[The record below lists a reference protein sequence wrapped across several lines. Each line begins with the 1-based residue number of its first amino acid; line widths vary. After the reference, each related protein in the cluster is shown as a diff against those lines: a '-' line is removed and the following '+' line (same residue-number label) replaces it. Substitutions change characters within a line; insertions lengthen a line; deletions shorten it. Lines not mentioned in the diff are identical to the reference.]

1 MSELVFYGVGT
12 TIKGN
17 EITGIKDS
25 FNWKE
30 PIIAGHYW
38 TGLGRDQKLS
48 IRFIRDP
55 DGIAEFRNRCDWQ
68 TSTWDKAHFQTCSPT
83 EKINGLY
90 EAQFLQD
97 DSIFRRVRFTITG
110 GVEPDYP
117 KTITQTGYSFKVINL
132 TQEKIINEFLGIEPP
147 GLPLDEWLALR
158 TLEQLT
164 EWRNFWQPIFFDADL
179 TQYLEFLEDKLEEYK
194 EKFIPILPPKKT
206 WWKKLLGLLTSS
218 PFLGLLTSEDLFKSG
233 YLLLTG
239 KEISDAEYELKKLQ
253 FADWVLPINLLM
265 KLFEGRNLK
274 GEAEEFGSASDWI
287 ESGIYLV
294 GAIIPGNVDET
305 AAKLGLKTITKAE
318 ASKLTATMGK
328 KAVVDNLIRT
338 VKAHPTT
345 SAKLLAKYPKPV
357 TDAVFSGLY
366 KTAWGREAVYTLG
379 KTGFYKY
386 NAPVWKQVIS
396 TMMAWTKPVIAITLP
411 IFAITEIPNLFNMMQ
426 FARKQ
431 KLEAEGKWPSDIA
444 FKLNDYEN
452 IIKNYTYEI
461 DRKIV
466 AKDKAGADDLLKKL
480 MNVIE
485 DYRNYIEEKKEDMLK
500 DNYDL
505 ALLNLEFYEGF
516 VSDRITKIAELPI
529 EAPIPTTLGSLILSV
544 EPADAIIEVAG
555 QAEIA
560 GSGTFELAPGSYVI
574 KASKENYWDKS
585 STAIIKAGKET
596 KTSIILT
603 ELTKPAPIIPPEEV
617 LGTLTISVTPEDAI
631 IEVAGEAEI
640 TTSGTYDLKPG
651 SYGVRALKE
660 GFVTDIKTAIV
671 SEKKDT
677 AISFILEAVIPT
689 PPITEK
695 ATITITSDPT
705 NADVYIDGVYK
716 WATTPYT
723 ILFDA
728 GSYFVRVQKDGYYPV
743 EVEIEVEAGEVAELP
758 FVLEEIP
765 EPEIPAYDYVPQTPY
780 YPTYEPAEP
789 YVPAYVSTP
798 PAEIPPYNYSNLN
811 PPAFSI
817 AEPEPYSKPLEKEL
831 LINIETTD
839 VYPWKGRIYSIAY
852 LDLTNPNAEIKVLS
866 GDNEEELVKMFIDW
880 FDAGNYSKLVGFK
893 LTFDHR
899 YIFSKMMLYRIQ
911 NKAFAQVGMRDVKQL
926 LDQVKEEFVYY
937 PDKKG
942 TLDDWGKMLLGRG
955 KYGAQELMLRKYIS
969 GDFEY
974 VQNFQIR
981 QIELTRDLYNLARY
995 SMGEAF
1001 ISSPTPVST
1010 EISPIL
1016 APESIETPGIQGK
1029 KTCPICKAYNPLS
1042 ASVCEICGA
1051 AI

>member
-12 TIKGN
+12 TIRGN
-17 EITGIKDS
+17 EITYLKDS
-25 FNWKE
+25 FSWKE
-30 PIIAGHYW
+30 PVIAGQYW
-38 TGLGRDQKLS
+38 KGVGKDQS
-48 IRFIRDP
+48 YHIQFVRDP
-55 DGIAEFRNRCDWQ
+55 DGIKEMVQRCNMA
-68 TSTWDKAHFQTCSPT
+68 SPGANANVFQTCKLT
-83 EKINGLY
+83 KKINGLY
-90 EAQFLQD
+90 EAQFIQD
-97 DSIFRRVRFTITG
+97 SGIFRRVRFTITG

-117 KTITQTGYSFKVINL
+117 KTITQAEDSFKVINKV
-132 TQEKIINEFLGIEPP
+132 QENIINEFLGIEPP
-147 GLPLDEWLALR
+147 GLPLNEWLALR

-164 EWRNFWQPIFFDADL
+164 EWRNYWQPIFFDADL
-179 TQYLEFLEDKLEEYK
+179 MPALSFLNAKFDEYK
-194 EKFIPILPPKKT
+194 EKPVPIPPLEKT
-206 WWKKLLGLLTSS
+206 WWEKLKDLVTDPVEKAQLKYIELWKKGYKALTGREMDEEEYERVKLELVDFTLPVNLVSKLL
-218 PFLGLLTSEDLFKSG
+218 F
-233 YLLLTG
+233 G
-239 KEISDAEYELKKLQ
+239 KNI
-253 FADWVLPINLLM
+253 
-265 KLFEGRNLK
+265 K
-274 GEAEEFGSASDWI
+274 GEDEEFGSAGDWVEI
-287 ESGIYLV
+287 IFTAAFL
-294 GAIIPGNVDET
+294 AIPGPVDDV
-305 AAKLGLKTITKAE
+305 AARVAVKSITKAE
-318 ASKLTATMGK
+318 ASKLTAEMGK

-338 VKAHPTT
+338 IKAHPTT
-345 SAKLLAKYPKPV
+345 SAKLLAKYPKSV

-386 NAPVWKQVIS
+386 NAPVWKQAIS

-444 FKLNDYEN
+444 FKLNDYEG

-466 AKDKAGADDLLKKL
+466 AEDKAGADDLLKKL

-555 QAEIA
+555 QPEIS
-560 GSGTFELAPGSYVI
+560 GTGTFELAPGSYVI

-603 ELTKPAPIIPPEEV
+603 ELTKPAPEIPPEEV

-640 TTSGTYDLKPG
+640 ITSGTYDLKPG

-728 GSYFVRVQKDGYYPV
+728 GSYFIRVQKDGYYPV

-765 EPEIPAYDYVPQTPY
+765 EPEIPPYDYIPQTPY

-798 PAEIPPYNYSNLN
+798 PAEIPPYNYSALN

-817 AEPEPYSKPLEKEL
+817 APAEPYSKPLEKEL

-839 VYPWKGRIYSIAY
+839 VFPWKGRIYSIAY
-852 LDLTNPNAEIKVLS
+852 LDLTDPNAEIKVLS
-866 GDNEEELVKMFIDW
+866 GDNEEELIKMFIDW

-899 YIFSKMMLYRIQ
+899 YIFAKMMLYRIT
-911 NKAFAQVGMRDVKQL
+911 NKKFYDIALRDVKQI

-942 TLDDWGKMLLGRG
+942 KLDDWGKMLLGRG

-1001 ISSPTPVST
+1001 IPQSSPVSA
-1010 EISPIL
+1010 EISPIST
-1016 APESIETPGIQGK
+1016 PESIETPGIAGK
-1029 KTCPICKAYNPLS
+1029 KTCPVCKAYNPTNIS
-1042 ASVCEICGA
+1042 ICEICGA